1 MTAPDSF
8 ANENF
13 LVPGFLIKLEGLKTD
28 NGVLRDVQELTFSD
42 DMTQPSFL
50 EIVLNDWDPITKAVK
65 YSSPWNETGIV
76 KDLESGEK
84 IPVFEPGKKID
95 LVFGYSLKN
104 DAKSLITA
112 EIVSVS
118 SSFPASGLPSV
129 RIRAVDADWRAMQ
142 KIQIDKTFDGT
153 AISIAKQ
160 LCADIYE
167 TKFDEVGDPGK
178 AKEKFAVE
186 GSLFDALSN
195 LAKEYKLNLALL
207 PAKEGA
213 TKKTVTFSKL
223 ATGQDTPEVEFVW
236 GRTLQSFTPVL
247 SAAAQVGEVV
257 VRGGDPTVKG
267 AEQKLDARKTWDDV
281 LPFLVDNAFG
291 PGGLAMLKAASLNK
305 REIIKPDKALSKV
318 EAEQEALARL
328 LEMAST
334 LVTANGT
341 SIGLPQLRAGKTIKI
356 SGTGVRFDGIYRL
369 TQTTHT
375 LGGSGYST
383 SFQCRKE
390 VLKKTS

>member
-1 MTAPDSF
+1 MMATPDFF

-13 LVPGFLIKLEGLKTD
+13 LVPGFLIKLEGLKTE
-28 NGVLRDVQELTFSD
+28 NGVLRDVQEVTFSD
-42 DMTQPSFL
+42 DMTQPSFF

-76 KDLESGEK
+76 KDLESGSK
-84 IPVFEPGKKID
+84 IPVFEPGRKID
-95 LVFGYSLKN
+95 LAFGYSLTN
-104 DAKSLITA
+104 NAESLITA

-142 KIQIDKTFDGT
+142 KIQIDSTFDGT
-153 AISIAKQ
+153 AKEIAEQ
-160 LCADIYE
+160 LCRDVYE
-167 TKFDEVGDPGK
+167 TSFDEVSDPGK

-195 LAKEYKLNLALL
+195 LAKEYKLNLAFL
-207 PAKEGA
+207 PAKKGTA
-213 TKKTVTFSKL
+213 KKTVTFSKL
-223 ATGQDTPEVEFVW
+223 ATGQDTPVAEFIW

-257 VRGGDPTVKG
+257 VRGGDPLVKG
-267 AEQKLDARKTWDDV
+267 DKQKVDVKKTWDDV
-281 LPFLVDNAFG
+281 KFEKDPFG
-291 PGGLAMLKAASLNK
+291 PGGLEMLKKASTGK
-305 REIIKPDKALSKV
+305 REIIKPDKPMSNE
-318 EAEQEALARL
+318 EAEREALARL
-328 LEMAST
+328 EEMAST

-341 SIGLPQLRAGKTIKI
+341 SIGLPKLRAGATIKV
-356 SGTGVRFDGIYRL
+356 SGIGVRFEGIYRL

-383 SFQCRKE
+383 SFQARKE
-390 VLKKTS
+390 VLKKK

>member
-1 MTAPDSF
+1 MTAPDFF
-8 ANENF
+8 ANQNF
-13 LVPGFLIKLEGLKTD
+13 LVPGFLIKLEGLKTE
-28 NGVLRDVQELTFSD
+28 NGVLRDVQEVTFSD
-42 DMTQPSFL
+42 DMTQPSFF
-50 EIVLNDWDPITKAVK
+50 EILLNDWDPITKAVK

-76 KDLESGEK
+76 KDLESGSK
-84 IPVFEPGKKID
+84 IPVFEPGRKID

-104 DAKSLITA
+104 DAESLIAA

-153 AISIAKQ
+153 SKSIAEQ
-160 LCADIYE
+160 LCKGIYE
-167 TKFDEVGDPGK
+167 TNFDEVSDPGK

-195 LAKEYKLNLALL
+195 LAKEYKLNLAFL
-207 PAKEGA
+207 PVEKGA
-213 TKKTVTFSKL
+213 VKKTITFSKL
-223 ATGQDTPEVEFVW
+223 ATGQDTPEAEFVW

-257 VRGGDPTVKG
+257 VRGADPLAKGDKQKVDVK
-267 AEQKLDARKTWDDV
+267 KTWDDV
-281 LPFLVDNAFG
+281 QFEKDPFG
-291 PGGLAMLKAASLNK
+291 PGGLEMLKKASIGK
-305 REIIKPDKALSKV
+305 REIIKPDKQMSTD
-318 EAEQEALARL
+318 EAGLEALARL
-328 LEMAST
+328 EEMAST

-375 LGGSGYST
+375 LGGSGYTT

-390 VLKKTS
+390 VLKKKS